1 MLGGQ
6 TPYVGVLR
14 DISERKQQEAALARI
29 RSELQ
34 QANER
39 LLEQTRTDALTGIA
53 NRRHFSDTLD
63 REIRRAGRATDA
75 PLSLILCDIDHFKL
89 YNDTYGHIAGDKCL
103 QEVAAVIRST
113 FKRGGDL
120 VARYGGEEFA
130 VIMPMT
136 SADNAVLVAE
146 RLRHALWQR
155 ALPHTAS
162 RTTDRV
168 TLSIGVATMAS
179 GETIAAR
186 KLASMADEA
195 LYMAKASGRNRVE
208 QYDKDSAQL
217 PHISTG

>member
-1 MLGGQ
+1 MLSRVAEILHSRCRQ
-6 TPYVGVLR
+6 TDV
-14 DISERKQQEAALARI
+14 
-29 RSELQ
+29 
-34 QANER
+34 
-39 LLEQTRTDALTGIA
+39 
-53 NRRHFSDTLD
+53 
-63 REIRRAGRATDA
+63 
-75 PLSLILCDIDHFKL
+75 
-89 YNDTYGHIAGDKCL
+89 
-103 QEVAAVIRST
+103 
-113 FKRGGDL
+113 

-146 RLRHALWQR
+146 RLRQALWQR

-195 LYMAKASGRNRVE
+195 LYVAKASGRNRVE

-217 PHISTG
+217 PSISTG